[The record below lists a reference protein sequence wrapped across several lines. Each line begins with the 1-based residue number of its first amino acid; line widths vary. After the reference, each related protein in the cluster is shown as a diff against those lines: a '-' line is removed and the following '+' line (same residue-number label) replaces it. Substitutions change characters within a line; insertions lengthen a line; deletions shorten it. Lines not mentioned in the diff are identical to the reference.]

1 MDGHVM
7 DGPAADADPPV
18 ARPITLYIACG
29 ALARELVALKRA
41 TGWVELTVTCL
52 PAPWHTT
59 PHRIAPGVLRKL
71 RSAPGA
77 YDRDAGIIGACGPG
91 AAPDRARARQGT
103 GK

>member
-52 PAPWHTT
+52 PAPWHNT
-59 PHRIAPGVLRKL
+59 PDRIAPGVMRKI
-71 RSAPGA
+71 RTARRAYARIPAISGA
-77 YDRDAGIIGACGPG
+77 YGPRG
-91 AAPDRARARQGT
+91 ESHRMLAAS
-103 GK
+103 

>member
-41 TGWVELTVTCL
+41 TGWVELTVNCL
-52 PAPWHTT
+52 PAHWHHT
-59 PHRIAPGVLRKL
+59 PDRIAPGVLL
-71 RSAPGA
+71 TIRSARHAYNLLAAFSGA
-77 YDRDAGIIGACGPG
+77 SGPG
-91 AAPDRARARQGT
+91 GALARRLAAE
-103 GK
+103 